1 MGVNSCVMEKEDVE
15 KIYPPILPVSYM
27 WVSVFVM
34 DREDEPMKTKR
45 LNASMTIE
53 MSIIIPLVLFMIM
66 GLILTIFY
74 FHDKNILNGAASETA
89 FVGSAKLRESGEI
102 REEEL
107 ERFCRE
113 RIQGKCIF
121 LVSLQIDIT
130 VSDTEVMVEVTAE
143 KKDFSISVVKRAA
156 VTEPEKK
163 IRNMRRVNRKN
174 GKKNYN

>member
-1 MGVNSCVMEKEDVE
+1 M
-15 KIYPPILPVSYM
+15 
-27 WVSVFVM
+27 FVV
-34 DREDEPMKTKR
+34 DRKDEPMKTKK

-53 MSIIIPLVLFMIM
+53 MSIIIPLVLFIIM

-89 FVGSAKLRESGEI
+89 IVGSAKLRESGEI

-121 LVSLQIDIT
+121 LVSHQIDIT
-130 VSDTEVMVEVTAE
+130 VSDEEIMVDISAA
-143 KKDFSISVVKRAA
+143 KKDFSISAVKKARI
-156 VTEPEKK
+156 TEPEKQ
-163 IRNMRRVNRKN
+163 IRNIRRVEIRN
-174 GKKNYN
+174 GKKDND